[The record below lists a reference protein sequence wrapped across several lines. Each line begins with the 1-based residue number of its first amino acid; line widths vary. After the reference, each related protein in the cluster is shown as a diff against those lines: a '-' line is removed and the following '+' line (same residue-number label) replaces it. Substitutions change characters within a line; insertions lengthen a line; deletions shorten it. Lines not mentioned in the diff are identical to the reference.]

1 MFVKLGSL
9 IVNTDR
15 INSFNRNRDG
25 SGSVWFA
32 GDPEPSRIDAKDA
45 ATLAAALL
53 PDDVPPPL
61 KTYLIVVDFGDD
73 RERTAFL
80 AENDRDAIAAGER
93 HLIAVRE
100 AYMNGELRVR
110 VSDLKIGGI
119 DGNGLCCTE
128 SGRILFDGGPA
139 DDD

>member
-53 PDDVPPPL
+53 PPL
-61 KTYLIVVDFGDD
+61 KTYLIVVDIGDD
-73 RERTAFL
+73 QEKTSFL
-80 AENDRDAIAAGER
+80 ADNDADAIEAGKR
-93 HLIAVRE
+93 HLAAVTDD
-100 AYMNGELRVR
+100 YIVDGLRVR
-110 VSDLKIGGI
+110 VYRLEMGRI
-119 DGNGLCCTE
+119 DGNGLCGTTSNRLIFD
-128 SGRILFDGGPA
+128 SGDDG
-139 DDD
+139 DND

>member
-9 IVNTDR
+9 FVNTDR

-61 KTYLIVVDFGDD
+61 KTYLIIVDIGDD

-93 HLIAVRE
+93 HLFAVRE
-100 AYMNGELRVR
+100 KMNGELRVR

-119 DGNGLCCTE
+119 DGNGLCCTD
-128 SGRILFDGGPA
+128 SGRILFDSGPA